1 MNACLQSE
9 VNACG
14 NYGNRVKE
22 KILKLSVLK
31 VKYDELAFYVKSLIG
46 IAICD
51 MISCNDEKFCVTFL
65 TPCIIFTLYTEMA
78 MHLLRLGSI
87 KRLTKFFAVVKLVRC
102 VFVF

>member
-31 VKYDELAFYVKSLIG
+31 LKYDELAFYVKSLIG

-51 MISCNDEKFCVTFL
+51 MIYCNDEKF
-65 TPCIIFTLYTEMA
+65 A
-78 MHLLRLGSI
+78 LLFYHPI
-87 KRLTKFFAVVKLVRC
+87 
-102 VFVF
+102 

>member
-9 VNACG
+9 GNACG

-51 MISCNDEKFCVTFL
+51 MIYYNDEKFCVTFL
-65 TPCIIFTLYTEMA
+65 TPCILA
-78 MHLLRLGSI
+78 RLQKKGS
-87 KRLTKFFAVVKLVRC
+87 LPLS
-102 VFVF
+102 